1 MLDILIASDSR
12 TMVESEWRARAAS
25 FVIHALIVLAAVWAT
40 RQPAR
45 PPGDPIVREATV
57 FFPVPPAPAGLV
69 PDAPSGL
76 PRLPGLQL
84 PHVVPTELP
93 PIDVPP
99 GGFIAVPLG
108 DPGAPPGWIR
118 GDTGT
123 VAAPV
128 PAAPLDARYV
138 EEAPVLLAYPAPR
151 YPEILRQALLQG
163 RVLVE
168 VVIDTTGR
176 VEPASPRITASPHA
190 LFGDEARA
198 VVLGSRYRPGRV
210 SGRAVRVRIVVPVTF
225 ELRR

>member
-1 MLDILIASDSR
+1 MLDILIASGSR
-12 TMVESEWRARAAS
+12 TAVEPEWRARAAS

-45 PPGDPIVREATV
+45 PPGDPILREDTV
-57 FFPVPPAPAGLV
+57 FFPVPPAHAGIV
-69 PDAPSGL
+69 PDAPSVL

-99 GGFIAVPLG
+99 GVFTAVLPG
-108 DPGAPPGWIR
+108 DPGAPPGWIG

-123 VAAPV
+123 VGVLV
-128 PAAPLDARYV
+128 PAAPFDARYV
-138 EEAPVLLAYPAPR
+138 EEAPVLLAHPAPR
-151 YPEILRQALLQG
+151 YPEILRQALLGG

-168 VVIDTTGR
+168 AVVDTSGR
-176 VEPASPRITASPHA
+176 VEPASLRITASPHA

-198 VVLGSRYRPGRV
+198 VVLGSRYRPARV